1 MSLLEQLNNDMKAAM
16 KAKDK
21 ATLSVVRMLKAA
33 VTNEQI
39 NLGHDLTA
47 DEEATVLSR
56 EYKQR
61 KESLAEFEN
70 AGREDLIEQAKHE
83 LAVVEKYLPEQL
95 SEAEVKA
102 IVTKAIEQTG
112 AESMK
117 DMGKVMGVVMPQVKG
132 KADGKLVNETVK
144 AALQ

>member
-1 MSLLEQLNNDMKAAM
+1 MSLLDQLNNDMKTAM

-83 LAVVEKYLPEQL
+83 LSVVEKYLPEQL